1 MTDPGSHATRP
12 APRPGFIRRHRGW
25 FIAFLSL
32 VLVLILIV
40 VGFAWIL
47 NKSVN
52 DVARVPVKLNP
63 DTRPSPDNSRD
74 LNILLLGADAGKSRN
89 GPDTSIIRDAES
101 STWPRGKYRSDATM
115 LMHIAADRKKAYI
128 ISIPRDSYVPLYDG
142 TGQKR
147 SRQKI
152 NAALSLHGPSG
163 AIATVENFIDQR
175 IDHMAMID
183 WDGFEDITDAV
194 GGVSLAVPGHGKVQ
208 LDGKKALGYVRERY
222 KLPEGDF
229 DRVRRQQNFL
239 RAVMSKMISKGTMT
253 NPVKLTKTVKAVTK
267 NMAVDAD
274 WSTSEMRS
282 LAWAM
287 RNVRTSD
294 VTFLTIPIQ
303 GTKNDPEVG
312 SIDIVDK
319 DGCEDL
325 FKALEDDDVDAFLT
339 SYPHTRLGAPGSVN

>member
-1 MTDPGSHATRP
+1 MTDPGSRATRR
-12 APRPGFIRRHRGW
+12 AERPGVIRRHRGW

-32 VLVLILIV
+32 VLVLVLVV
-40 VGFAWIL
+40 VGFAWVL

-52 DVARVPVKLNP
+52 DVARVPVKLDP

-89 GPDTSIIRDAES
+89 GPGTSIIRDAES
-101 STWPRGKYRSDATM
+101 ATWPRGKYRSDATM
-115 LMHIAADRKKAYI
+115 LMHISADREKAFV

-147 SRQKI
+147 SRQKV
-152 NAALSLHGPSG
+152 NAALSLYGPSG
-163 AIATVENFIDQR
+163 AIATVENFIGQR
-175 IDHMAMID
+175 VDHMAMID

-194 GGVSLAVPGHGKVQ
+194 GGVAVSVPGHGKVQ

-274 WSTSEMRS
+274 WSTSDIRS
-282 LAWAM
+282 LAWTM

-312 SIDIVDK
+312 SIDVIDK
-319 DGCEDL
+319 EGCADL
-325 FKALEDDDVDAFLT
+325 FDALGNDDVDEFLK
-339 SYPHTRLGAPGSVN
+339 SYPQTRLGAPAQVH